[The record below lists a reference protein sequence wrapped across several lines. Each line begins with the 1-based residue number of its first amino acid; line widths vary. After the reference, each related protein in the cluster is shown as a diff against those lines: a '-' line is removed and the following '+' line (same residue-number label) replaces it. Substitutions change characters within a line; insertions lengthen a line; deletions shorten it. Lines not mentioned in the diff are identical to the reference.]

1 MSESKHTLRRPVSL
15 LLAFA
20 LVLGL
25 ILPCVPMV
33 HAADPVITAVSFPNT
48 VEMMEIL
55 DRGELYHTDG
65 SRYQGYDP
73 LSMTQDG
80 PEVEVAYSD
89 GSTENTTLYEL
100 CGRYMMGFTS
110 VHDQYTTP
118 WVGGGVYQM
127 DVVLKADVQVIGDLN
142 ELITGD
148 LPVTMTLPAAAKGH
162 GHYKVARSHN
172 GVTELL
178 DATVDQSAG
187 TIRFNTDRFSTYALV
202 WVEEENT
209 GSGSTVTGIA
219 QTAAAPAQSPAPLT
233 GDGAQPALYA
243 ALCLIALCGL
253 AAVSRRRSF

>member
-1 MSESKHTLRRPVSL
+1 MTGITGHVQGWNSKAKLHW
-15 LLAFA
+15 F
-20 LVLGL
+20 
-25 ILPCVPMV
+25 
-33 HAADPVITAVSFPNT
+33 
-48 VEMMEIL
+48 
-55 DRGELYHTDG
+55 EL
-65 SRYQGYDP
+65 
-73 LSMTQDG
+73 
-80 PEVEVAYSD
+80 
-89 GSTENTTLYEL
+89 
-100 CGRYMMGFTS
+100 
-110 VHDQYTTP
+110 
-118 WVGGGVYQM
+118 
-127 DVVLKADVQVIGDLN
+127 DVVLKADGQVIGDLN

-202 WVEEENT
+202 CVEEENT
-209 GSGSTVTGIA
+209 GSGSTVTGTA